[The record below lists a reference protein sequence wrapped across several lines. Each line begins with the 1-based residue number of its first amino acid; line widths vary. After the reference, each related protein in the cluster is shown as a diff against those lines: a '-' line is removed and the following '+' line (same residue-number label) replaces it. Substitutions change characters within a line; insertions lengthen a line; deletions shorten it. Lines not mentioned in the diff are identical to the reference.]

1 MMAVNLIETYGLVP
15 QTVYPESW
23 NSSHSGEVDT
33 FLASKLREYAVE
45 LRTHLLDLRKTLKR
59 KTALRG
65 ARELKNEQV
74 SGAQGSSLRRRRRRD
89 HADSSRASPPQIADE
104 RSLQISR
111 YLCRNA
117 SSA

>member
-74 SGAQGSSLRRRRRRD
+74 SGARPQVS
-89 HADSSRASPPQIADE
+89 ASTTEEA
-104 RSLQISR
+104 
-111 YLCRNA
+111 
-117 SSA
+117 